1 MCPSKAQAAM
11 SAYRAVILAG
21 GKGLRMRSDRPKV
34 LHKICGEA
42 LINMVLSAIEASS
55 ITDPT
60 VTVVPCDQ
68 STMYD
73 TIHHRTE
80 FAVQREAKGSGHA
93 LLQAKNK
100 VGDSKNIVVLNGDV
114 PFVSPKT
121 INRLICAHQQNNAH
135 ITLLTSTLVPPKDMG
150 RIFRTSDG
158 EIQSIIESGET
169 NSKTSLIDEVNAG
182 LYCFKSSW
190 LWEALEAINP
200 SRTGEFYITDLVKI
214 ATKQKLS
221 VQSISSSDELESM
234 GINTRL
240 ELSLA
245 ENLYRKRL
253 TENLMISGVTL
264 TDPATVYIDQQVIV
278 EPDTVILPNTHLKGT
293 TKIRKGCTIGPNTI
307 IEDTNIG
314 SSCTVRS
321 SVSEG
326 AVLEDNVTIGP
337 FSHIRKGSL
346 LERNVRI
353 GNYAEIKNSHIGENS
368 RSGHYSY
375 IGDARVGREV
385 NIGAGT
391 ITCNYDGNEKHLTTI
406 GDHAFI
412 GCNTMLVAPI
422 NIGQNSVTGTGSVI
436 NKDVPPYSKAIGS
449 PARIFKNEK

>member
-1 MCPSKAQAAM
+1 M
-11 SAYRAVILAG
+11 STSRAIILAG
-21 GKGLRMRSDRPKV
+21 GKGLRMRSARPKV

-42 LINMVLSAIEASS
+42 LISMVLSAIESSS

-60 VTVVPCDQ
+60 ITVVPDDY
-68 STMYD
+68 STIYD
-73 TIHHRTE
+73 TVHHRTK

-100 VGDSKNIVVLNGDV
+100 VGNSENIVVLNGDV
-114 PFVSPKT
+114 PFVSHKT
-121 INRLICAHQQNNAH
+121 INRLISAHQQNDSH
-135 ITLLTSTLVPPKDMG
+135 ITLLTSTLVSPNDMG

-158 EIQSIIESGET
+158 KIQSIIESGES

-190 LWEALEAINP
+190 LWKALEAINP
-200 SRTGEFYITDLVKI
+200 SRTSEIYITDLVKI
-214 ATKQKLS
+214 ATTQKLS
-221 VQSISSSDELESM
+221 VQSISSSDELEAI

-245 ENLYRKRL
+245 ENMYRKRL
-253 TENLMISGVTL
+253 IENLMISGVTL
-264 TDPATVYIDQQVIV
+264 TDPETVYIDQQVVV
-278 EPDTVILPNTHLKGT
+278 EPDTVILPNTHLRGT
-293 TKIRKGCTIGPNTI
+293 TKVGKDCTLGPNTI

-314 SSCTVRS
+314 PNCMVRS
-321 SVSEG
+321 SVIEG
-326 AVLEDNVTIGP
+326 AVLEGNVTIGP

-346 LERNVRI
+346 LEQNVRV

-375 IGDARVGREV
+375 IGDAKVGREV

-391 ITCNYDGNEKHLTTI
+391 ITCNYDGNKKHMTTI

-412 GCNTMLVAPI
+412 GCNTMLVAPV
-422 NIGQNSVTGTGSVI
+422 NIGRNSITGTGSVI
-436 NKDVPPYSKAIGS
+436 NKDVPPNSKAIGS
-449 PARIFKNEK
+449 PARIFKNEN